1 MNNHIP
7 LSYGACFERQTS
19 NSANILDITSEGNK
33 NKAQQK
39 FHPLKPLNYG
49 QFKFSKLWVKLC
61 VTTGEGY
68 KYITKYRA

>member
-1 MNNHIP
+1 MVHALRDRP
-7 LSYGACFERQTS
+7 LIRHTS
-19 NSANILDITSEGNK
+19 WTLLAKATKIRRNK

-61 VTTGEGY
+61 VNTGE
-68 KYITKYRA
+68 A